1 MTSAPRFHP
10 SSDLL
15 VDHVRGALEP
25 GKALVIG
32 AHVGACPECRK
43 AVRLGEAIG
52 GALLDEIEPAE
63 MAPDA
68 LQRALAAI
76 DQPPPPPAVAATRP
90 PDWIRVPPEVLDAA
104 LRRKRWAAPGV
115 WVAEVSRD
123 RATGV
128 RSYLLRVGANMAVP
142 LHTHRG
148 AELICVLK
156 GAYKDR
162 GRIHGPGDFA
172 ENDEA
177 VEHQPKTTRE
187 GECICLIA
195 ADNALVPRN
204 LLARVMQPFVG
215 I

>member
-1 MTSAPRFHP
+1 MTSTPRYHP

-25 GKALVIG
+25 GRALVTG
-32 AHVGACPECRK
+32 AHVAACPECQK
-43 AVRLGEAIG
+43 AVRLGEAVG
-52 GALLDEIEPAE
+52 GALLDELAPAE

-68 LQRALAAI
+68 LQRAMAAI
-76 DQPPPPPAVAATRP
+76 DQPPPPPASAATRP
-90 PDWIRVPPEVLDAA
+90 PDWIGVPPEVLEAA

-123 RATGV
+123 RATGA

-156 GAYKDR
+156 GAYQDR

-172 ENDEA
+172 ENDAA
-177 VEHQPKTTRE
+177 VEHQPKTTRD

-195 ADNALVPRN
+195 ADHPLVPRN

>member
-1 MTSAPRFHP
+1 MTSAPRYHP

-25 GKALVIG
+25 GRALVTG
-32 AHVGACPECRK
+32 AHVAACPECQK
-43 AVRLGEAIG
+43 AVRLGEAVG
-52 GALLDEIEPAE
+52 GALLDELAPAE

-68 LQRALAAI
+68 LQRAMAAI
-76 DQPPPPPAVAATRP
+76 DQPPPPPASAATRP
-90 PDWIRVPPEVLDAA
+90 PDWIGVPPEVLEAA

-123 RATGV
+123 RATGA

-156 GAYKDR
+156 GAYQDR

-172 ENDEA
+172 ENDAA
-177 VEHQPKTTRE
+177 VEHQPKTTRD

-195 ADNALVPRN
+195 ADHPLVPRN